1 MSSDLLAALSLVLVL
16 EGLFLFAAPGVW
28 KRMVTQMLPQPERQL
43 SAVGGAMV
51 IVGLIALYLIR
62 SP

>member
-16 EGLFLFAAPGVW
+16 EGLFLFAAPGTW

-51 IVGLIALYLIR
+51 IVGLIALYLVR
-62 SP
+62 NP